1 MNDYIYG
8 MEAEQ
13 YSFIRIPKVLLEHPY
28 YQGLS
33 AEAKLLYSVL
43 LDRMSM
49 SVKNGWKDSLNR
61 VYIIFTIEE
70 IMRSMNCGN
79 KKAVQLLGELEDKV
93 GLIERKR
100 QGLGKPNLIYVKNFI
115 RLVDNF
121 GGRHFLKC
129 QNDISGGVETTLQE
143 MSNAHSINTDMN
155 KTECIKTDRINIL
168 PSFRENGHTETMPE
182 EAKRNEAKG
191 SDEADPSDRLDEKQY
206 REYFGE
212 KLDMELLMERYPLE
226 RETLTAL
233 LELLVETCASGKET
247 IRVAGDKR
255 PAQEVRNR
263 LMQLTSEHIAY
274 VMNCLNRNTTKVRD
288 TKAYML
294 TTLYNAPVSMDM
306 YYQLLVN
313 HDMYGSQ
320 EGG

>member
-13 YSFIRIPKVLLEHPY
+13 YSFIRVPKILMEHTY
-28 YQGLS
+28 YKGIS
-33 AEAKLLYSVL
+33 AEAKLLYSIL
-43 LDRMSM
+43 LDRI
-49 SVKNGWKDSLNR
+49 SVSLKNQWKDSLNR
-61 VYIIFTIEE
+61 IYIYYTIEE
-70 IMRSMNCGN
+70 IMRNMNCGRN
-79 KKAVQLLGELEDKV
+79 KAVQLLDELENKI

-100 QGLGKPNLIYVKNFI
+100 QGLGKPNRIYVKNFI
-115 RLVDNF
+115 RLVDNS
-121 GGRHFLKC
+121 GQRNFLKFE
-129 QNDISGGVETTLQE
+129 NETSGSLE
-143 MSNAHSINTDMN
+143 MTPLEVSNANPINTDMN
-155 KTECIKTDRINIL
+155 ETDRNKTDKIRIL
-168 PSFRENGHTETMPE
+168 PSFPDGGNPE
-182 EAKRNEAKG
+182 KAKRNEAKG

-212 KLDMELLMERYPLE
+212 KLDMDLLMERYPLE